1 MAYRYSDRKQ
11 TQLLP
16 QSIEEYVAS
25 DDPVRAYDAFVES
38 LNLDELGII
47 EDEHKVG
54 NSEYHPKAMIKLIV
68 YGCSYGLFSSRK
80 LERATYHNLSFM
92 WLMGG
97 LNPDHKTIA
106 RFRKNNRDALKNI
119 LIPPMAGRLCMDL
132 NLIEGNTLFVDGTKI
147 RANASI
153 QNTWTKDKCESYL
166 KKVDQHIESILT
178 ECDTIDEQEQ
188 DHSSL
193 VKLQEELK
201 DKEHL
206 KSRIQG
212 VLKKLQEGGTD
223 SINTTDP
230 DCVKVK
236 GRQGTHA
243 GYNGQ
248 IVVDEK
254 PRLWRGTVTW

>member
-1 MAYRYSDRKQ
+1 
-11 TQLLP
+11 
-16 QSIEEYVAS
+16 
-25 DDPVRAYDAFVES
+25 
-38 LNLDELGII
+38 
-47 EDEHKVG
+47 
-54 NSEYHPKAMIKLIV
+54 
-68 YGCSYGLFSSRK
+68 
-80 LERATYHNLSFM
+80 M

-97 LNPDHKTIA
+97 LNPDHKTIS

-153 QNTWTKDKCESYL
+153 GNTWTLDKCKRYL
-166 KKVDQHIESILT
+166 KNIDQHIESILS

-188 DHSSL
+188 GHPSL
-193 VKLQEELK
+193 VKLEEELK

-206 KSRIQG
+206 KSRVQSI
-212 VLKKLQEGGTD
+212 LKELNEGGTD

-230 DCVKVK
+230 DCVSVIDRSAYGGKVK

>member
-1 MAYRYSDRKQ
+1 
-11 TQLLP
+11 
-16 QSIEEYVAS
+16 
-25 DDPVRAYDAFVES
+25 
-38 LNLDELGII
+38 
-47 EDEHKVG
+47 
-54 NSEYHPKAMIKLIV
+54 
-68 YGCSYGLFSSRK
+68 
-80 LERATYHNLSFM
+80 
-92 WLMGG
+92 
-97 LNPDHKTIA
+97 
-106 RFRKNNRDALKNI
+106 
-119 LIPPMAGRLCMDL
+119 MDL

-153 QNTWTKDKCESYL
+153 GNTWTLDKCKRYL
-166 KKVDQHIESILT
+166 KNIDQHIESILS

-188 DHSSL
+188 GHPSL
-193 VKLQEELK
+193 VKLEEELK

-206 KSRIQG
+206 KSRVQSI
-212 VLKKLQEGGTD
+212 LKELNEGGTD

-230 DCVKVK
+230 DCVSVIDRSAYGGKVK